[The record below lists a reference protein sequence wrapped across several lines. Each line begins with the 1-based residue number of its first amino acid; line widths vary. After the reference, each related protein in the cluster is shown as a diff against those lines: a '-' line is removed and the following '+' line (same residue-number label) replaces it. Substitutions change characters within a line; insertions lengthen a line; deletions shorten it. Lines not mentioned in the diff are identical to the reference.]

1 MYVQEIRDL
10 GLGTGEFAAL
20 PTAPTT
26 QDIHRAMKE
35 KRWFGSAACK
45 GALEVLFEMNHIE
58 QFNFGPLSLDT
69 IREAQ
74 AEAMEFIEFGCFT
87 LPYPECVMRCSVA
100 FDNRTVGF
108 HMFNVNR
115 EPGKLGNDEERLATV
130 TTIMSDKEVLT
141 FRADNTLKLMETP
154 NKGKGVT
161 IVVPKMERA
170 YWEPRIGKVAT
181 RGCVEDS
188 NGATITEGA
197 MITMGLIMIL
207 NTKGVLKERT
217 APPAKPNKVRAA
229 RGVPLLPYTTKVYTS
244 VYNQA
249 VKSGPVGT
257 HASPRPHRRR
267 AHVRHY
273 PKTEKRE
280 AYVLPIAA
288 MLVNWNGEPLPDRAE
303 YEVKHGC
310 S

>member
-1 MYVQEIRDL
+1 MKMDQIKDL
-10 GLGTGEFAAL
+10 GLVSGEFNSLSAS
-20 PTAPTT
+20 PTT
-26 QDIHRAMKE
+26 EDIHTAMKRG
-35 KRWFGSAACK
+35 RWMGSDAVK
-45 GALEVLFEMNHIE
+45 GALGVLFEMKHVE

-74 AEAMEFIEFGCFT
+74 KEAMEFIEFGCFS
-87 LPYPECVMRCSVA
+87 LPYPECVFRCSVA

-108 HMFNVNR
+108 HMFNVLR
-115 EPGKLGNDEERLATV
+115 DAGKLGDNGERIATIC
-130 TTIMSDKEVLT
+130 TIHSDTEVLS
-141 FRADNTLKLMETP
+141 FRADNTLEVVVHGSR
-154 NKGKGVT
+154 GKGVT
-161 IVVPKMERA
+161 IVVPEIELKF
-170 YWEPRIGKVAT
+170 WEPHIGPIKT
-181 RGCVEDS
+181 RGFVEDS
-188 NGATITEGA
+188 NGAIITEGA
-197 MITMGLIMIL
+197 LITMGLTMIL

-249 VKSGPVGT
+249 VRSGPVGT

-273 PKTEKRE
+273 PKTEKRD

-288 MLVNWNGEPLPDRAE
+288 MLVNWDGQPLPDRAE
-303 YEVKHGC
+303 YTVKHG
-310 S
+310 